1 MHADKHQS
9 FSQVGFSTLGIKF
22 SSDKAILSLLMAMI
36 KRSQSTQ
43 SNKFAISLQYLK
55 KEVRNGLHLWHAD
68 KRQSLFKLALL
79 FLMEVTKH
87 VQSTQNGKLV
97 IFLQCIKKKVLQQL
111 LCSVVMQNIQVFDR
125 VQSCLLLLF
134 SLY

>member
-9 FSQVGFSTLGIKF
+9 FSEVGFSTLGIKF
-22 SSDKAILSLLMAMI
+22 SPDKAILSLLMAMI